1 MFALPWNTACVR
13 FLGEIWRA
21 AATLPAGHRP
31 AQPQSRPDVQQPVCE
46 QPDPP
51 PPVQLSCAVWSDSG
65 SGRRPAARVQ
75 GSLQRDLHLHPKNES
90 GPRQE
95 QTSSQ
100 GRWFPGLCQ
109 VIILFTTTLGLI
121 KGETSRLLWYQ
132 NVHRKQSLTQSL
144 CVLHMLQSSYLLSY
158 WHTYAFVC
166 QHCSFNS
173 ILIKKRKWC
182 DIKPVT

>member
-1 MFALPWNTACVR
+1 MFAPPWNTVCVR

-21 AATLPAGHRP
+21 AAALPAGHRP
-31 AQPQSRPDVQQPVCE
+31 AQPQSRPDVQQPPCE

-109 VIILFTTTLGLI
+109 VIILFTTLGLAAI
-121 KGETSRLLWYQ
+121 GVYQRRNFEVALVSKYPEEAVPHSVPVRLT
-132 NVHRKQSLTQSL
+132 HAAI
-144 CVLHMLQSSYLLSY
+144 LLSPI
-158 WHTYAFVC
+158 
-166 QHCSFNS
+166 
-173 ILIKKRKWC
+173 ILTHLC
-182 DIKPVT
+182 FCLSALFL

>member
-1 MFALPWNTACVR
+1 MFALPWNTVCVR

-21 AATLPAGHRP
+21 AAALPAGHRP
-31 AQPQSRPDVQQPVCE
+31 AQPQSRPDVQQPLCE
-46 QPDPP
+46 QPDLP

-100 GRWFPGLCQ
+100 GRWFQGLCQ
-109 VIILFTTTLGLI
+109 VIILFTTLGLAAIAVYQRRNFEVAFSI
-121 KGETSRLLWYQ
+121 KISRGSSPSLSPCASYTCCNPLISCHIDTPMLLF
-132 NVHRKQSLTQSL
+132 VRTVPLILSLL
-144 CVLHMLQSSYLLSY
+144 KNY
-158 WHTYAFVC
+158 
-166 QHCSFNS
+166 
-173 ILIKKRKWC
+173 
-182 DIKPVT
+182 VT